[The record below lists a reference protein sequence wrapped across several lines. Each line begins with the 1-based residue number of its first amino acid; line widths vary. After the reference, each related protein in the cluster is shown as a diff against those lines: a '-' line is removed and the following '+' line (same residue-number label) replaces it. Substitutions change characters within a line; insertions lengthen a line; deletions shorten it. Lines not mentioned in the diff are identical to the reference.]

1 VFGFVP
7 NFVDTLILLK
17 GLLKTGGILVQ
28 WDWLDTGQD
37 DFGFSP
43 DQLKSAYNKAGFKAV
58 KISQPFSLTKSEGE
72 KKVVMVIAS
81 L

>member
-1 VFGFVP
+1 M
-7 NFVDTLILLK
+7 
-17 GLLKTGGILVQ
+17 Q

-58 KISQPFSLTKSEGE
+58 KISQTFSLTKSEGE